1 MLKLFWCNKKFNRI
15 NGGIELDK
23 KEKKVPE
30 VVIRR
35 MPRYYRYLKELSNN
49 GQLRI
54 SSSALAKKMGVT
66 ASQIRQ
72 DFSYFGGFGQQGYGY
87 NISYVTEE
95 IENFFGV
102 VSDFKAIIV
111 GAGNLG
117 HALANYQGIINRRVS
132 ILAMFDVSKDKIGKN
147 ISQIPIYSMDEMDA
161 FVKENNIDIAIL
173 TLPKDN
179 VIGVFNRLKDC
190 GIKGFWNFTAM
201 ELETEDSVP
210 VENVHLTDSLM
221 TLAYKINNQTD

>member
-1 MLKLFWCNKKFNRI
+1 M
-15 NGGIELDK
+15 DK
-23 KEKKVPE
+23 KNKKVPE

-35 MPRYYRYLKELSNN
+35 MPRYYRYLKELLKN

-54 SSSALAKKMGVT
+54 SSSALSKKMGVT

-87 NISYVTEE
+87 NIHYVTDE
-95 IENFFGV
+95 IEKLFGV
-102 VSDFKAIIV
+102 VREFKAIIV
-111 GAGNLG
+111 GAGHLG
-117 HALANYQGIINRRVS
+117 HALANYQGIFNRRVE
-132 ILAMFDVSKDKIGKN
+132 ILAMFDVNPDIIGT
-147 ISQIPIYSMDEMDA
+147 SVSGMPIMKMDDLES
-161 FVKENNIDIAIL
+161 FVREREVDIAIL

-179 VIGVFNRLKDC
+179 VCAVVDGLKSC
-190 GIKGFWNFTAM
+190 GIKGFWNFTSV
-201 ELETEDSVP
+201 ELETDSNVS

>member
-1 MLKLFWCNKKFNRI
+1 M
-15 NGGIELDK
+15 DK

-49 GQLRI
+49 GQMRI

-87 NISYVTEE
+87 NISHVTEE
-95 IENFFGV
+95 IENLFGV

-132 ILAMFDVSKDKIGKN
+132 ILAMFDVSEEKIGRS
-147 ISQIPIYSMDEMDA
+147 ISKIPIYAMDEMETFA
-161 FVKENNIDIAIL
+161 KENNIDIAIL

-179 VIGVFNRLKDC
+179 VIDVVNRLKGC

-201 ELETEDSVP
+201 ELETEEGVS

-221 TLAYKINNQTD
+221 TLAYKINNKTD